1 MRPGYIFILLC
12 LVSLT
17 VNGQSNRRSKK
28 FRLPPAL
35 REISGLVVLGD
46 TLLAA
51 INDGGN
57 SPEIYFLTLNGSLVK
72 RTTVLGSQNID
83 WEDLACD
90 TMGNLFI
97 ADVGNNLNNR
107 TDLHILK
114 ISISDALWR
123 DSVAAARIDF
133 SYPDQGAF
141 PPQESDCRF
150 NCEAIYW
157 FNDSLFLITKNEA
170 KIRFKRGW
178 DRSPRVYSVS
188 DQPGTQRAH
197 LRSENPLKGFRFNRK
212 GISEL
217 VTGVDFKNGRLVL
230 LTYFKLLSF
239 SAWNSENQTLN
250 VRSFFR
256 VLQREAIALSENG
269 WVYIGAEHHRL
280 LGGPFLIKKRINAN

>member
-1 MRPGYIFILLC
+1 MRPGFVFILSF
-12 LVSLT
+12 LVSLSL
-17 VNGQSNRRSKK
+17 NGQFDRRSKK
-28 FRLPPAL
+28 YRLPSEL
-35 REISGLVVLGD
+35 REISGLAVLGD

-57 SPEIYFLTLNGSLVK
+57 SAEIYFLTLNGSLVK

-90 TMGNLFI
+90 TRGNLFI

-114 ISISDALWR
+114 ISISEALWQ
-123 DSVAAARIDF
+123 DSVVAARIDF

-141 PPQESDCRF
+141 PPPESDHRF

-157 FNDSLFLITKNEA
+157 NNDSLFLITKNES
-170 KIRFKRGW
+170 KIQFKKGW
-178 DRSPRVYSVS
+178 NRSPRVYSVS
-188 DQPGTQRAH
+188 DQPGPQRAQ
-197 LRSENPLKGFRFNRK
+197 LRSENVLKGFRFNRK

-217 VTGVDFKNGRLVL
+217 VTGADFKNGRLVL
-230 LTYFKLLSF
+230 LTYFKLLCF
-239 SAWNSENQTLN
+239 GVWNSEIQTLK
-250 VRSFFR
+250 VLSFFR
-256 VLQREAIALSENG
+256 VLQREAITLSENG

-280 LGGPFLIKKRINAN
+280 LGGPFLIKKRINAD